1 MKDRPEKGN
10 APGCRSPGASSEAN
24 PVQKESIVSNSK
36 AQGAAALSFNS
47 TTFDVVAREGE
58 RWLQA
63 ADIAR
68 ALGYAREDSIS
79 RIYDRRSDEFTAA
92 MSQTVK
98 LTVKG
103 FGNGNSEKSVR
114 IFSLRGAH
122 LLAMFARTP
131 VAKAFR
137 KWVLD
142 VLDREVA
149 SKTAEPVGAL
159 TLTDCGDKAKVSK
172 FLVSARKRAA
182 QHLARLDKEIATW
195 ELVDEE
201 RKAPAIPASQ
211 IEEISTRL
219 DRVGKLFH
227 PFSDQFADLL
237 AIKRALRGQDPRA
250 GFKNEGWM
258 EILPAQ
264 QPSAQGAAA

>member
-1 MKDRPEKGN
+1 M
-10 APGCRSPGASSEAN
+10 A
-24 PVQKESIVSNSK
+24 
-36 AQGAAALSFNS
+36 NS
-47 TTFDVVAREGE
+47 TALTIGGTAVRQVGDLYSLNDLHRASGSDVGKRPGEFMRNRQTLELAQEIENAGISAFEARKGRNGGTYACKE
-58 RWLQA
+58 LVIAYA
-63 ADIAR
+63 AW
-68 ALGYAREDSIS
+68 IS
-79 RIYDRRSDEFTAA
+79 AKFHLKVIRVFLAVTA
-92 MSQTVK
+92 
-98 LTVKG
+98 
-103 FGNGNSEKSVR
+103 
-114 IFSLRGAH
+114 
-122 LLAMFARTP
+122 P
-131 VAKAFR
+131 KA
-137 KWVLD
+137 
-142 VLDREVA
+142 
-149 SKTAEPVGAL
+149 AEPVGAL

-201 RKAPAIPASQ
+201 HKAPAIPASQ

-258 EILPAQ
+258 EILPSQ
-264 QPSAQGAAA
+264 QPRAQGAAA